1 MPAII
6 VVVTAVM
13 IVVTAVWM
21 ALISVGIGMEIDGF
35 VVVMMLL
42 VRFFMM
48 VVFVFVV
55 LIGVVMVLIGVVMVL
70 IGVAMVL
77 IGVVMVFIVMV
88 MMVGRILMAASA
100 VAIVNKVIERQNR
113 RTPRSLAPLSRWQQS
128 LPSSLRIPRILLH
141 FLFIVIVY
149 MVKHL
154 LQHFDH
160 IFFIG
165 GIVLHVRVP
174 HEIGQ
179 LARDYHCFRRLV
191 A

>member
-48 VVFVFVV
+48 VVFVF
-55 LIGVVMVLIGVVMVL
+55 MVLIGVVMVL

-77 IGVVMVFIVMV
+77 IGVVMVLIVMV
-88 MMVGRILMAASA
+88 VMVGRILMAASA

>member
-55 LIGVVMVLIGVVMVL
+55 LIGVVMVLIGVVMV
-70 IGVAMVL
+70 
-77 IGVVMVFIVMV
+77 FIVMV
-88 MMVGRILMAASA
+88 MVVGRILMAASA

>member
-55 LIGVVMVLIGVVMVL
+55 LIGVVMVLIGVVMV
-70 IGVAMVL
+70 
-77 IGVVMVFIVMV
+77 FIVMV
-88 MMVGRILMAASA
+88 MVVGRILMAASA

-179 LARDYHCFRRLV
+179 LVRDYHCFRRLV